1 MPEWASSYDVIVV
14 GAGGAGLAAAIG
26 AAESGSAVLVIE
38 VLDSILKSNTAT
50 CGGVMMAA
58 ETSVQ
63 REAGISDS
71 IAEFEKYLTAV
82 GGGFDDPD
90 LRHLWAMDAGPT
102 LEWVKEL
109 GVAFPVSHL
118 YMSGVEPMFADVTPP
133 VARGHI
139 TDTRSGRPIVEA
151 LYRRAQELG
160 VEFMFETQGTRL
172 LSDADGGVTGLE
184 AQQGESQLLLEAR
197 RGVVLATAGFSRN
210 PELIRNFM
218 PKMMTGG
225 SFGSSWQQGD
235 GIVMGQGAGAQLVNM
250 WVPQAA
256 VFGVPTVPGMTPCMV
271 ITIWGQPCVMVG
283 QDGRRHFREDMY
295 YEFLYDHIAELPG
308 GQVWTIWDHTVTESG
323 SNRIV
328 VPPFSEGLVEEIAQ
342 GWVIKADSPAELA
355 EQLGIEPAV
364 LEETLAKYNA
374 NVAQGADEFGKTVGL
389 GQVERAP
396 FYAAKTVPAIC
407 DTAGGLKVDVA
418 MRVIN
423 VYDEPIRGL
432 YAAGSTTGGWR
443 GKIYPG
449 SGTAVSVAIGFGRIA
464 GQNAA
469 QKSS

>member
-1 MPEWASSYDVIVV
+1 MTEWNQSYDVVVV
-14 GAGGAGLAAAIG
+14 GAGGAGLAAAIA
-26 AAESGSAVLVIE
+26 AAEAGASVLVLE
-38 VLDSILKSNTAT
+38 VLDSVLKSNTAT
-50 CGGVMMAA
+50 CGGVLMGA

-63 REAGISDS
+63 REAGVEDS
-71 IAEFEKYLTAV
+71 IEAFEAYLEAV

-90 LRHLWAMDAGPT
+90 LRHLWAIKAGET
-102 LEWVKEL
+102 LEWLKEM
-109 GVAFPVSHL
+109 GVEFPVEFL
-118 YMSGVEPMFADVTPP
+118 YISGVEPMFAEVTPP

-139 TDTRSGRPIVEA
+139 TNTRSGKPIVEA

-160 VEFMFETQGTRL
+160 VEFRFKARGERL
-172 LSDADGGVTGLE
+172 IADADGAVVGIAV
-184 AQQGESQLLLEAR
+184 AQDGESQSIEAQ

-210 PELIRNFM
+210 PDLIRNFM

-225 SFGSSWQQGD
+225 SFGSAWQQGD
-235 GIVMGQGAGAQLVNM
+235 GIVMGQGVGAQLVNM

-283 QDGRRHFREDMY
+283 QDGKRHFREDMY
-295 YEFLYDHIAELPG
+295 YEFLYDRIAELPG
-308 GQVWTIWDHTVTESG
+308 GMVWTLWDETVTESG

-328 VPPFSEGLVEEIAQ
+328 VPPFSEGLVEEVEQ
-342 GWVIKADSPAELA
+342 GWVIKADSIAELA
-355 EQLGIEPAV
+355 EKLGIDPAT
-364 LEETLAKYNA
+364 LETTLANYNA
-374 NVAQGADEFGKTVGL
+374 GVAAGDDAFGKQVGL
-389 GQVERAP
+389 GQINKPP
-396 FYAAKTVPAIC
+396 FYAAQTVPAVC
-407 DTAGGLKVDVA
+407 DTAGGLKVDTE

-423 VYDEPIRGL
+423 VYDEPIPGL

-449 SGTAVSVAIGFGRIA
+449 SGTAVSVAIGFGQIA

-469 QKSS
+469 QTS

>member
-1 MPEWASSYDVIVV
+1 MTQWTNSYDVLVV

-26 AAESGSAVLVIE
+26 AAEVGSTVLVVE
-38 VLDSILKSNTAT
+38 VLDSVFKSNTAT

-63 REAGISDS
+63 REAGITDS
-71 IAEFEKYLTAV
+71 VVEFEKYLAAV
-82 GGGFDDPD
+82 GGGFEDPE
-90 LRHLWAMDAGPT
+90 LRHLWAINAGPT
-102 LEWVKEL
+102 LEWVKAL
-109 GVAFPVSHL
+109 GVEFPVSHL
-118 YMSGVEPMFADVTPP
+118 YVSGVEPMFAHVTPP

-139 TDTRSGRPIVEA
+139 TNTRSGRPIVEA

-160 VEFMFETQGTRL
+160 VEFMFETRGKRL
-172 LSDADGGVTGLE
+172 LSGPDGGVVGLE
-184 AQQGESQLLLEAR
+184 VQQNETPLWFEAR
-197 RGVVLATAGFSRN
+197 KGVVLATAGFSRN

-225 SFGSSWQQGD
+225 SFGSPWQKGD
-235 GIVMGQGAGAQLVNM
+235 GIVMGQGMGAQLVNM

-256 VFGVPTVPGMTPCMV
+256 VFGVPTVPEMTPCMV

-308 GQVWTIWDHTVTESG
+308 GYVWTIWDHTVTESG

-342 GWVIKADSPAELA
+342 GWVIKADTLAELA
-355 EQLGIEPAV
+355 ERLGIAPLT
-364 LEETLAKYNA
+364 LEETLAQYNA
-374 NVAQGADEFGKTVGL
+374 NVEQGVDEFGKTVGL
-389 GQVERAP
+389 GKVERAP

-407 DTAGGLKVDVA
+407 DTAGGLKVDVE

-423 VYDEPIRGL
+423 VYGEPIKGL

-464 GQNAA
+464 GRTAA
-469 QKSS
+469 QG